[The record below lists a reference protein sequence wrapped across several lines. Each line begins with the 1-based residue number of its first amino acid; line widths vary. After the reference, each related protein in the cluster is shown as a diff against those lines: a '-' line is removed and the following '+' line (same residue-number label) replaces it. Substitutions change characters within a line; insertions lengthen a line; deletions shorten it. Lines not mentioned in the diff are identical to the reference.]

1 MGHKNICL
9 CQHFSKASS
18 HCQTARSLSLSISVW
33 QRLQQTS
40 WWLVSHA
47 SCQDMFF
54 LWTVSSLPLLSPLIF
69 FNKKQ
74 NLFFALP
81 VLFLFHGFVYI
92 HRGWKSQTQ
101 EDAAGVALFSPFLCV
116 FLPPS
121 FFFFLCW
128 NATGCHAR
136 GFQTSVCVR
145 RVPGEQPHH
154 NSRVEWAGKGMR
166 GKMNSVLWGFP
177 KLNSLR
183 PL

>member
-18 HCQTARSLSLSISVW
+18 HCQTALSLSPSASGSDCSK
-33 QRLQQTS
+33 RAGDLYLTPLAKTCFSSGLFHLSRFYHHSFFQQ
-40 WWLVSHA
+40 
-47 SCQDMFF
+47 
-54 LWTVSSLPLLSPLIF
+54 
-69 FNKKQ
+69 KK
-74 NLFFALP
+74 NIFFALP